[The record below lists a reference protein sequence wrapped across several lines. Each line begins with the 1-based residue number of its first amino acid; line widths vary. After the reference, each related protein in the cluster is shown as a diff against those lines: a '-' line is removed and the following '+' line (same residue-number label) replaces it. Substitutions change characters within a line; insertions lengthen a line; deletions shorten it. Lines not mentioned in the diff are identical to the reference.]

1 MYSLLFNNH
10 LQSTRSEGGFTQ
22 PNTMCECTDNTLL
35 ARFIIC
41 VFACLLFVM
50 SSTSY
55 AAIVGDI
62 IDSDAEVRYQFNGE
76 TISKT
81 DGALF
86 VLQSAGQKSGGV
98 GTPSAIDIWAPYDV
112 NGSSTPTDSKRFD
125 TETSQCIA
133 TSENNGNPAILAS
146 NSNIQYANGTAI
158 PLPSELAAFSS
169 TSFKSGN
176 PLIIRVVDL
185 DQNLNPTIRDQVS
198 VTLKADGQSA
208 DSEVVVLTET
218 DDNSGEFIGVIQTTS
233 NLENASPNDCLLA
246 LGSASA
252 LNVEYQDEND
262 GEDTVNSLVKFDPIS
277 RIFDSF
283 TGTLLDN
290 IEITLIDNESGLPA
304 TVYGDD
310 GISTFPATI
319 RSGSSVSDSAGKT
332 YQLPSGGY
340 RYPYIPNGNYSIH
353 VANTTTAEFPSQTS
367 DEKIQSLPAG
377 PFLISNISRGESF
390 TIDNQVFDADIPLD
404 PRSDRILLDK
414 SSNKDEAGVGDFVA
428 FNIAISNAESFATN
442 VQIVDTLPVGLTY
455 VENSLVV
462 AGNSVVPASISDDG
476 RIITID
482 LPDMAANEKLT
493 LDYVTQVSAT
503 ANGLITNEA
512 VAIHSELKSN
522 IAKASVQI
530 QDDLYRNK
538 ARLFGRV
545 ILDDCEGNLDLDA
558 DGISGVRLYMEDG
571 SYVVTDNQGEWH
583 IEGVKPGT
591 HVLQLDTETIPDYLE
606 VIECGDS
613 FFHAGQSYS
622 QFVDLQPGSF
632 WRADFHLRVKKAIEG
647 EVKQSLK
654 NELIPLPKSS
664 NDEIASDINS
674 PVPQMIRYEIN
685 IEGHGVPL
693 TDVQE
698 FILLPAGVTYQE
710 NSLLIDGL
718 KPTFEYQING
728 NSLLIK
734 LGDKPEKW
742 QHTIEFNGLIT
753 ADAVKGKLTAKAKL
767 FYKAGLPNSQFTPDA
782 ESSALLYLPPA
793 DGKADPVTPPRFANF
808 AEELTDTDKKNLV
821 DVIEKLEGLQNLE
834 ISVSGHTDNIP
845 ISRRN
850 RHIFADNQVL
860 SVARASSVAR
870 YLSEQ
875 LKLPLESIKIEGHGS
890 TKPLASNKTAQGRA
904 SNRRVEVRV
913 LNADAR
919 VAVATIEADVR
930 IAKTESLIGGISTTT
945 ATAANLKAS
954 QALKPAQVKPTIS
967 ENWFRNKSIETN
979 WVWPSDHFTPA
990 ISATDIIIQHPQNT
1004 RLRLTLNGVPVHGVY
1019 FEGMTRSKSRAIA
1032 VSEWRGIEIEEGEN
1046 LFVAEVLNR
1055 DEEVIDF
1062 VERNVHFSGAPANI
1076 EFLPELSYTYADGIQ
1091 PAVIAIKFT
1100 DKDGYPVR
1108 PNSNGTVAVS
1118 TPYQLLQ
1125 TNEYD
1130 YNPLIQNNKPVY
1142 QVEQEGIA
1150 FIELQP
1156 SSQSGEVRLSFEHAN
1171 GVTDDIGIWLKPAA
1185 RDWLLVGLG
1194 DLTLGNNN
1202 ASNNSSD
1209 LSGGKIDEDIYH
1221 DGRVAFFAKGQIPGD
1236 FLLTAA
1242 YDSTKEETTP
1252 FATLVQPGEYY
1263 TLYADASNQ
1272 GNDASSGEKLFLKIE
1287 KERFYTLF
1295 GDLSTGLNKTQLGQY
1310 VRSLTGVQVA
1320 YLGDLFELTAFAS
1333 ETDLGFVRDEIQGNG
1348 TSGLYQLSNKFIVEN
1363 SDRIVLE
1370 TRDRFQSEIIIKTQE
1385 LTRHIDYSL
1394 DQQSG
1399 TLYFKSPIATTDND
1413 FNPIYIVAN
1422 YETQQADSGHVIG
1435 GRSGIKLLDEKVKA
1449 GVTAIEESSPAL
1461 DSQLAAM
1468 DAEVKLGD
1476 WTLKAEV
1483 AQTQRSTTTDEYS
1496 KKEANA
1502 QRAEAVYRSGKVEVN
1517 TYIQRIED
1525 EFGLEQQNKS
1535 ELDQQKVGVATSFYV
1550 TDHDQVRIDTFHQ
1563 ETLST
1568 GLEKQQ
1574 AEADWIH
1581 KLTNIS
1587 SLTAG
1592 ARTAIEESSDG
1603 PRFVDEISFG
1613 ANWSVLSQKLRLNT
1627 KVTTDVSTRS
1637 EDNDRLRLGA
1647 DYRWTDSLST
1657 FADYERSFNDSN
1669 LERTT
1674 VGLRTQP
1681 WQGGQVEQSFAQE
1694 QQDDGYRLYSVSGL
1708 SHDWQVTDHW
1718 LVSFGYN
1725 QSRNVADAFPSE
1737 SQSSTED
1744 FNAIS
1749 TGWAY
1754 RAEKL
1759 QWTNRVERRN
1769 GKQSETTLLHSSLY
1783 HPLTDALATG
1793 GSINYYL
1800 QDDQQGDSK
1809 SWDATFDLALRPRK
1823 KDIAILLQ
1831 TRLLQ
1836 DNKTT
1841 ESNSS
1846 ESRKFINNIHANWMF
1861 SARDQLATQYGFKR
1875 VLDQYNTKDY
1885 TGTTNYLA
1893 AEWRHN
1899 FTQKWDLGMHGRE
1912 LFAGSEAEE
1921 GSYGFSVGYT
1931 PVKNLWTSIGY
1942 NFEGFTDSDFSAA
1955 NYTSQGVYLK
1965 MRFKADQDS
1974 LSSLRQAF
1982 SW

>member
-1 MYSLLFNNH
+1 MYSLLFKN
-10 LQSTRSEGGFTQ
+10 LRQSSRSDEGFTQ

-35 ARFIIC
+35 TRFIIC
-41 VFACLLFVM
+41 AFACLLFVM

-55 AAIVGDI
+55 AAVVGDI
-62 IDSDAEVRYQFNGE
+62 IDSDAEVRYQSNGK

-86 VLQSAGQKSGGV
+86 VLQSAGQQSGGV
-98 GTPSAIDIWAPYDV
+98 GTDSTIDVWAPYDAS
-112 NGSSTPTDSKRFD
+112 SSTIPSNNKLFS
-125 TETSQCIA
+125 TEASQCVA
-133 TSENNGNPAILAS
+133 SPSNNGNPATLIS
-146 NSNIQYANGTAI
+146 NSNIEYANGTAI
-158 PLPSELAAFSS
+158 PLPSNLTAFSS
-169 TSFKSGN
+169 SSFKSGN

-185 DQNLNPTIRDQVS
+185 DQNLNPTVRDQIS
-198 VTLKADGQSA
+198 VTLKADGQST
-208 DSEVVVLTET
+208 DSEVLLLTET
-218 DDNSGEFIGVIQTTS
+218 DDNTGEFIGIIQTIS
-233 NLENASPNDCLLA
+233 NLENTTPNDCLLA

-252 LNVEYQDEND
+252 LNAEYQDEND
-262 GEDTVNSLVKFDPIS
+262 GEDTVSIAVNFDPIS

-283 TGTLLDN
+283 TGALLDD

-310 GISTFPATI
+310 GISPFPATI
-319 RSGSSVSDSAGKT
+319 SSGSSVSDSSGKT

-340 RYPYIPNGNYSIH
+340 RYPYVPNGNYSIQ
-353 VANTTTAEFPSQTS
+353 VANTTTAEFPSQMS
-367 DEKIQSLPAG
+367 DQKIQALPTG
-377 PFLISNISRGESF
+377 PFLISGISRGEGF
-390 TIDNQVFDADIPLD
+390 TINNQVFDADIPLD
-404 PRSDRILLDK
+404 PLSDRILLDK

-428 FNIAISNAESFATN
+428 FDISVSNAESFATN
-442 VQIVDTLPVGLTY
+442 VQIVDTLPVGLRY
-455 VENSLVV
+455 VKNSLVL
-462 AGNSVVPASISDDG
+462 AGEKTVPASISDDG

-482 LPDMAANEKLT
+482 LPDMAANENIKLN
-493 LDYVTQVSAT
+493 YVTQVAAT

-512 VAIHSELKSN
+512 IAVHSELKSN
-522 IAKASVQI
+522 IAKASIQI
-530 QDDLYRNK
+530 KDDFYRNK

-591 HVLQLDTETIPDYLE
+591 HVLQLDTETIPEYLE
-606 VIECGDS
+606 VVECGDS

-622 QFVDLQPGSF
+622 QFVDLQPGSL
-632 WRADFHLRVKKAIEG
+632 WRADFHLRVKKATEG

-654 NELIPLPKSS
+654 NELILLPINS
-664 NDEIASDINS
+664 NHNNPDSIHS
-674 PVPQMIRYEIN
+674 PVPQMIRYDIN
-685 IEGHGVPL
+685 IQGNGVPL

-698 FILLPAGVTYQE
+698 LITLPAGVIYQE

-718 KPTFEYQING
+718 KPTVKYQIKD
-728 NSLLIK
+728 NSLLIQ
-734 LGDKPEKW
+734 LGNKPVTW
-742 QHTIEFNGLIT
+742 QHNIEFNGLIT
-753 ADAVKGKLTAKAKL
+753 VDAVKGKLTAKAKL
-767 FYKAGLPNSQFTPDA
+767 FYKAGLPNRQFTPEA
-782 ESSALLYLPPA
+782 ESSAQLYLPPA

-808 AEELTDTDKKNLV
+808 AEELTDTDKKNLA
-821 DVIEKLEGLQNLE
+821 DVIDKLEGLQNLE
-834 ISVSGHTDNIP
+834 ISVIGHTDNVP

-860 SVARASSVAR
+860 SIARASSVAR

-875 LKLPLESIKIEGHGS
+875 LKLPLYNIKVKGHGS
-890 TKPLASNKTAQGRA
+890 TKPLASNRTKEGRA
-904 SNRRVEVRV
+904 ANRRVEVRV

-930 IAKTESLIGGISTTT
+930 IAKTESLIGGLDTTA

-954 QALKPAQVKPTIS
+954 QVQNPAQVKPTIS
-967 ENWFRNKSIETN
+967 DNWFKNKSIETN
-979 WVWPSDHFTPA
+979 WVWPADHFTPA

-1019 FEGMTRSKSRAIA
+1019 FEGMTRSKTRAIA

-1046 LFVAEVLNR
+1046 QFVAEVLNR

-1091 PAVIAIKFT
+1091 PSIIAIRFT

-1108 PNSNGTVAVS
+1108 PNSSGTVAVS

-1142 QVEQEGIA
+1142 KVEQDGIA

-1156 SSQSGEVRLSFEHAN
+1156 SSQSGEVGLRFEHSN
-1171 GVTDDIGIWLKPAA
+1171 GLRDDIGVWLKPAE

-1194 DLTLGNNN
+1194 DLTLGHNS
-1202 ASNNSSD
+1202 ASSNSSE
-1209 LSGGKIDEDIYH
+1209 LSNGEVDENIYH
-1221 DGRVAFFAKGQIPGD
+1221 DGRVAFFAKGKIPGD

-1242 YDSTKEETTP
+1242 YDSEKEQTTP

-1272 GNDASSGEKLFLKIE
+1272 GNDASSGDKLFLKIE

-1413 FNPIYIVAN
+1413 FNPIFIVAN
-1422 YETQQADSGHVIG
+1422 YETQEADSGHVIG
-1435 GRSGIKLLDEKVKA
+1435 GRSGIKLLDDTVKA
-1449 GVTAIEESSPAL
+1449 GITAIEESSPAI
-1461 DSQLAAM
+1461 DSQLTAM
-1468 DAEVKLGD
+1468 DAEVQLGD

-1535 ELDQQKVGVATSFYV
+1535 ELDQQKIGVATSFYV

-1574 AEADWIH
+1574 AEADWTH

-1613 ANWSVLSQKLRLNT
+1613 ANWSVLSQKLRLNA
-1627 KVTTDVSTRS
+1627 KATTDVSSRS

-1708 SHDWQVTDHW
+1708 SHDWQVSEHW

-1759 QWTNRVERRN
+1759 QWTNRLERRN

-1793 GSINYYL
+1793 GSINYYV
-1800 QDDQQGDSK
+1800 QDDEQSDAK

-1836 DNKTT
+1836 DNKTST
-1841 ESNSS
+1841 DSRS
-1846 ESRKFINNIHANWMF
+1846 ESRKFINNIHLNWMITPY
-1861 SARDQLATQYGFKR
+1861 DQLATQYGFKR
-1875 VLDQYNTKDY
+1875 ILDQFNQQDY
-1885 TGTTNYLA
+1885 AGTTNYLA

-1912 LFAGSEAEE
+1912 LFSGGAAEQ
-1921 GSYGFSVGYT
+1921 GSYGLSVGYT

-1942 NFEGFTDSDFSAA
+1942 NFEGFTDSDFSSA

-1982 SW
+1982 NW

>member
-1 MYSLLFNNH
+1 MYSLLSKNH
-10 LQSTRSEGGFTQ
+10 PQSIRSEGGFTQ

-41 VFACLLFVM
+41 VFACLLFVT
-50 SSTSY
+50 SSPSY

-62 IDSDAEVRYQFNGE
+62 IGSDAEVRYLYNGQ
-76 TISKT
+76 TISKK

-86 VLQSAGQKSGGV
+86 VLQSAGQRASGV
-98 GTPSAIDIWAPYDV
+98 GTPSAIDVWAPYDA
-112 NGSSTPTDSKRFD
+112 GSSSLPSDNKLFT
-125 TETSQCIA
+125 TEASQCVA
-133 TSENNGNPAILAS
+133 SPANNGAPATLSNNP
-146 NSNIQYANGTAI
+146 NIQYANGTAI
-158 PLPSELAAFSS
+158 ALPANLAAFSS

-198 VTLKADGQSA
+198 VTLKADGQSN

-218 DDNSGEFIGVIQTTS
+218 DDDSGEFIGIVQTTS
-233 NLENASPNDCLLA
+233 NLDNTAPNDCLLA

-252 LNVEYQDEND
+252 LNIEYQDEND
-262 GEDTVNSLVKFDPIS
+262 GEDTISSLVKFDPIS

-283 TGTLLDN
+283 TGVLLDD

-310 GISTFPATI
+310 GISPFPATI
-319 RSGSSVSDSAGKT
+319 RSGAAVSDSAGKT

-340 RYPYIPNGNYSIH
+340 RFPYVPKGNYSIQ
-353 VANTTTAEFPSQTS
+353 VKNTTTAEFPSQMS
-367 DEKIQSLPAG
+367 DEKIQALPTG
-377 PFLISNISRGESF
+377 PFLISGISRGENF
-390 TIDNQVFDADIPLD
+390 TVDNQVFDADIPLD
-404 PRSDRILLDK
+404 PLSDRILLDK

-428 FNIAISNAESFATN
+428 FDISVSNAESFASN
-442 VQIVDTLPVGLTY
+442 VQVVDTLPVGLSY
-455 VENSLVV
+455 VKNSLVL
-462 AGNSVVPASISDDG
+462 AGEKAVPSSISDDG
-476 RIITID
+476 RSITID
-482 LPDMAANEKLT
+482 LPDMAANEIIKLN
-493 LDYVTQVSAT
+493 YVTQVSAT

-512 VAIHSELKSN
+512 VAVHPELKSN
-522 IAKASVQI
+522 IAKASIQI
-530 QDDLYRNK
+530 KDDFYRNK

-558 DGISGVRLYMEDG
+558 DGVSGVRLYMEDG
-571 SYVVTDNQGEWH
+571 TYVVTDNQGEWH
-583 IEGVKPGT
+583 IEGVNPGT

-606 VIECGDS
+606 VVECDDS

-622 QFVDLQPGSF
+622 QFVDVQPGSF
-632 WRADFHLRVKKAIEG
+632 WRADFHLRVKKATEG

-654 NELIPLPKSS
+654 NELVLLPTDSNGTHSS
-664 NDEIASDINS
+664 KVNS
-674 PVPQMIRYEIN
+674 PVPQMIRYEVD
-685 IEGHGVPL
+685 IEGNGVPL
-693 TDVQE
+693 TDVE
-698 FILLPAGVTYQE
+698 ELITLPAGVAYQD

-718 KPTFEYQING
+718 KPTVEYKIDGQN
-728 NSLLIK
+728 LLIK
-734 LGDKPEKW
+734 LGSKPATWK
-742 QHTIEFNGLIT
+742 HTIVFNGLIT
-753 ADAVKGKLTAKAKL
+753 ADAIKGKLTAKAKL
-767 FYKAGLPNSQFTPDA
+767 FYKAGLPNSQFTPHA

-808 AEELTDTDKKNLV
+808 AEELTETDKKNLAG
-821 DVIEKLEGLQNLE
+821 VIEKLDGLQNLE

-850 RHIFADNQVL
+850 RHVFADNQVL

-870 YLSEQ
+870 HLSEE
-875 LKLPLESIKIEGHGS
+875 LNLPLKNIKVQGHGS
-890 TKPLASNKTAQGRA
+890 TKPIASNSTKEGRA
-904 SNRRVEVRV
+904 ANRRVEVRV

-919 VAVATIEADVR
+919 VAVASVEADVR
-930 IAKTESLIGGISTTT
+930 IAKTESLIGGLDTTA
-945 ATAANLKAS
+945 ATAASLKAG
-954 QALKPAQVKPTIS
+954 QLQKPAQIKPTIS
-967 ENWFRNKSIETN
+967 ENWFKSKSIETN
-979 WVWPSDHFTPA
+979 WVWPADHFTPA
-990 ISATDIIIQHPQNT
+990 ISATDIIIQHPKNT

-1019 FEGMTRSKSRAIA
+1019 FEGMTRSKTRPIA
-1032 VSEWRGIEIEEGEN
+1032 VSEWRGIEIEEGQN

-1091 PAVIAIKFT
+1091 PSVIAIRFT

-1108 PNSNGTVAVS
+1108 PNSSGTVAVS

-1130 YNPLIQNNKPVY
+1130 YNPLIQNNKPIY
-1142 QVEQEGIA
+1142 KVEQDGIA

-1156 SSQSGEVRLSFEHAN
+1156 SSQSGEVRLNFEHAN
-1171 GVTDDIGIWLKPAA
+1171 GVSDDIGIWLKPAA

-1194 DLTLGNNN
+1194 DLTLGQNN
-1202 ASNNSSD
+1202 ASKNSSD

-1242 YDSTKEETTP
+1242 YDSAKEETTP

-1363 SDRIVLE
+1363 TDRVVLE
-1370 TRDRFQSEIIIKTQE
+1370 TRDRFQSEIILKTEE

-1399 TLYFKSPIATTDND
+1399 TLYFKSPIANTDND

-1435 GRSGIKLLDEKVKA
+1435 GRTGIKLLNEQVKA
-1449 GVTAIEESSPAL
+1449 GVTAIEESDQVL

-1468 DAEVKLGD
+1468 DAEVNIGD
-1476 WTLKAEV
+1476 WTLKAEI
-1483 AQTQRSTTTDEYS
+1483 AQTQRSTTTEEYS

-1535 ELDQQKVGVATSFYV
+1535 ELDQQKMGVATSFYV
-1550 TDHDQVRIDTFHQ
+1550 SDHDQIRIDTFHQ

-1574 AEADWIH
+1574 AEADWTH

-1592 ARTAIEESSDG
+1592 ARTAIEEGADG

-1613 ANWSVLSQKLRLNT
+1613 ANWSVLSQKLRLNA
-1627 KVTTDVSTRS
+1627 KATTDVSTRS
-1637 EDNDRLRLGA
+1637 EENDRLRLGA

-1669 LERTT
+1669 LERMT

-1708 SHDWQVTDHW
+1708 SHDWQVSDHW

-1725 QSRNVADAFPSE
+1725 QSRNMADVFPTE
-1737 SQSSTED
+1737 SQSSSED

-1769 GKQSETTLLHSSLY
+1769 GQESETTLLHSSLY

-1836 DNKTT
+1836 DNKNT
-1841 ESNSS
+1841 EASRS

-1861 SARDQLATQYGFKR
+1861 SARDQLAAQYGFKR
-1875 VLDQYNTKDY
+1875 VLDQYNAKDY

-1899 FTQKWDLGMHGRE
+1899 FTNKWDLGLHGRE

-1942 NFEGFTDSDFSAA
+1942 NFEGFVDSDFSAA

-1982 SW
+1982 NW

>member
-1 MYSLLFNNH
+1 
-10 LQSTRSEGGFTQ
+10 
-22 PNTMCECTDNTLL
+22 MCECTDNALL

-41 VFACLLFVM
+41 VFACLLFVISP
-50 SSTSY
+50 SSF
-55 AAIVGDI
+55 AATIGDV
-62 IDSDAEVRYQFNGE
+62 IDSDAEVHYQSNGQSL
-76 TISKT
+76 SKI
-81 DGALF
+81 DGAPF
-86 VLQSAGQKSGGV
+86 VLQSAGQGAGGI
-98 GTPSAIDIWAPYDV
+98 GTNSAIDIWAPYV
-112 NGSSTPTDSKRFD
+112 PTNTSNPIGSKIFN
-125 TETSQCIA
+125 TEVSQCLG
-133 TSENNGNPAILAS
+133 TSENSNNIINTDIKYPNGDAITFPASIS
-146 NSNIQYANGTAI
+146 SF
-158 PLPSELAAFSS
+158 PS
-169 TSFKSGN
+169 TTFKSGN
-176 PLIIRVVDL
+176 PLIIRVIDL
-185 DQNLNPTIRDQVS
+185 DQNINSTIRDQVS
-198 VTLKADGQSA
+198 VSLKVDGKNS
-208 DSEVVVLTET
+208 DHETVILTET
-218 DDNSGEFIGVIQTTS
+218 SNNSGEFIGIVQTTPNLQNS
-233 NLENASPNDCLLA
+233 NPNDCLLA

-252 LNVEYQDEND
+252 LNIEYQDEND
-262 GEDTVNSLVKFDPIS
+262 GEDTVSSIVKFDPIS
-277 RIFDSF
+277 RVFDSF

-290 IEITLIDNESGLPA
+290 IEITLIDNNTGLPA

-310 GISTFPATI
+310 GISDFPATI
-319 RSGSSVSDSAGKT
+319 TSGSLVSDSSGKT

-340 RYPYIPNGNYSIH
+340 RFPYVPNGNYSIQIADT
-353 VANTTTAEFPSQTS
+353 VKTEFPSQLSEQT
-367 DEKIQSLPAG
+367 IQALPTG
-377 PFLISNISRGESF
+377 PYLLSGISRGESF
-390 TIDNQVFDADIPLD
+390 TISNKIFDADIPLD
-404 PRSDRILLDK
+404 PKSDRILLDK
-414 SSNKDEAGVGDFVA
+414 TASKNEAGVGDFVA
-428 FNIAISNAESFATN
+428 FNISVNNAESFASN
-442 VQIVDTLPVGLTY
+442 IRVIDTLPVGLTY
-455 VENSLVV
+455 VKNSLVV
-462 AGNSVVPASISDDG
+462 AGNSIIPASISNDG

-482 LPDMAANEKLT
+482 LPDMEANEKLI
-493 LDYVTQVSAT
+493 LEYVTQVSAT
-503 ANGLITNEA
+503 ADGLITNEA

-522 IAKASVQI
+522 IAKASIQI
-530 QDDLYRNK
+530 KDDLYRNK

-545 ILDDCEGNLDLDA
+545 ILDGCEGNLDLDA
-558 DGISGVRLYMEDG
+558 DGIAGVRLYMEDG

-606 VIECGDS
+606 VVECKDS

-632 WRADFHLRVKKAIEG
+632 WRADFHLRVKKALEG
-647 EVKQSLK
+647 EVKQSLQ
-654 NELIPLPKSS
+654 NELVPLPKIKGDTAT
-664 NDEIASDINS
+664 NITTKTTQS
-674 PVPQMIRYEIN
+674 PVDQMIRYQIR

-698 FILLPAGVTYQE
+698 FVLLPAGIVYQE

-718 KPTFEYQING
+718 KPTVEYHIND

-742 QHTIEFNGLIT
+742 QHDIEFNGLIT
-753 ADAVKGKLTAKAKL
+753 AKAVKGKLTAKAKL
-767 FYKAGLPNSQFTPDA
+767 FYKTGLPNSLVTPDA
-782 ESSALLYLPPA
+782 QSSALLYLPPA
-793 DGKADPVTPPRFANF
+793 DGKADPLQPPRFGRLS
-808 AEELTDTDKKNLV
+808 ETLSLQDKRNLA
-821 DVIEKLEGLQNLE
+821 DVIDKLKGLQNLE
-834 ISVSGHTDNIP
+834 ISVSGHTDSTPVAQRENQLF
-845 ISRRN
+845 S
-850 RHIFADNQVL
+850 DNQAL
-860 SVARASSVAR
+860 SVARALSVAN
-870 YLSEQ
+870 YLSQQ
-875 LKLPLESIKIEGHGS
+875 LSLPLNQIKVSGHGS
-890 TKPLASNKTAQGRA
+890 TKPIASNSTVEGRA

-919 VAVATIEADVR
+919 IAVATITADTR
-930 IAKTESLIGGISTTT
+930 IAKTESLIGGINTTA
-945 ATAANLKAS
+945 ATAASLKS
-954 QALKPAQVKPTIS
+954 NQVLEPVQIKPTIS

-979 WVWPSDHFTPA
+979 WVWPTKLFNPT

-1019 FEGMTRSKSRAIA
+1019 YEGMTRSKTRPIA
-1032 VSEWRGIEIEEGEN
+1032 VSEWRGIEIEEGAN
-1046 LFVAEVLNR
+1046 QFVAEVLNR
-1055 DEEVIDF
+1055 EEEVIDY
-1062 VERNVHFSGAPANI
+1062 VEHNVHFAGAPANI

-1108 PNSNGTVAVS
+1108 PNSNGLVQVS

-1142 QVEQEGIA
+1142 QVEQDGIA

-1171 GVTDDIGIWLKPAA
+1171 GLTDDIGIWLKPAA

-1194 DLTLGNNN
+1194 DLTLGHNSTS
-1202 ASNNSSD
+1202 ANSSA
-1209 LSGGKIDEDIYH
+1209 LSNGSIDENIYH
-1221 DGRVAFFAKGQIPGD
+1221 DGRIAFFAKGQIPGD

-1242 YDSTKEETTP
+1242 YDSAKEQTTP

-1272 GNDASSGEKLFLKIE
+1272 GNDASSGDKLFLKIE
-1287 KERFYTLF
+1287 KERFYALF

-1348 TSGLYQLSNKFIVEN
+1348 TSGLYQLSSKFIVDN
-1363 SDRIVLE
+1363 SDRIVIE
-1370 TRDRFQSEIIIKTQE
+1370 TRDRFQSEIIIKSQE
-1385 LTRHIDYSL
+1385 LTRHLDYSL

-1413 FNPIYIVAN
+1413 FNPIFIVAN
-1422 YETQQADSGHVIG
+1422 YETQQADSGHVMG
-1435 GRSGIKLLDEKVKA
+1435 GRGGIKFLNDKVKA
-1449 GVTAIEESSPAL
+1449 GVTVIEESSPAL
-1461 DSQLAAM
+1461 DSQLAAV
-1468 DAEVKLGD
+1468 DAEVNIGD
-1476 WTLKAEV
+1476 WTFKAEV

-1525 EFGLEQQNKS
+1525 EFGLEQQNAG
-1535 ELDQQKVGVATSFYV
+1535 ELDQQKVGISTSFYV
-1550 TDHDQVRIDTFHQ
+1550 TDHDQVSINTFYQ

-1574 AEADWIH
+1574 AEADWTH

-1592 ARTAIEESSDG
+1592 ARTAIEETADG

-1613 ANWSVLSQKLRLNT
+1613 ANWSVFSQKLRLNA

-1657 FADYERSFNDSN
+1657 FVDYERSFNDSN

-1674 VGLRTQP
+1674 IGLRTQP

-1708 SHDWQVTDHW
+1708 SHDWQVSEHW

-1725 QSRNVADAFPSE
+1725 QSRNLADAFPTE

-1759 QWTNRVERRN
+1759 QWTNRIERRN
-1769 GKQSETTLLHSSLY
+1769 GTQSETTLLHTSLY
-1783 HPLTDALATG
+1783 HPLTDAIATG

-1800 QDDQQGDSK
+1800 QNDQQGEAK
-1809 SWDATFDLALRPRK
+1809 NWDATFDLALRPRK

-1836 DNKTT
+1836 DNKSTAD
-1841 ESNSS
+1841 SRSD
-1846 ESRKFINNIHANWMF
+1846 SRKFINNIHVNWMIT
-1861 SARDQLATQYGFKR
+1861 AQDQLATQYGFKR
-1875 VLDQYNTKDY
+1875 ILDQYNSKDY
-1885 TGTTNYLA
+1885 AGTTNYLA

-1912 LFAGSEAEE
+1912 LFAGSAAEE

-1942 NFEGFTDSDFSAA
+1942 NFEGFVDSDFSAA

-1982 SW
+1982 NW